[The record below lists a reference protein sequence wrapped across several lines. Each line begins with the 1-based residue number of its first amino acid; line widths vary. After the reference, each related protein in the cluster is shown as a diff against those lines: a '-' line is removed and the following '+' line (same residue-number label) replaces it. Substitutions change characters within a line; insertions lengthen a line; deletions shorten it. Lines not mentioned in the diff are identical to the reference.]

1 MKFKGLFFAFLFA
14 APAAA
19 PVLHAQD
26 SGAAGNN
33 SQPTAGAPENKA
45 TEKKPK
51 KVWTNESVGT
61 LSGPIS
67 VVGDPPPEKTA
78 DKPAAKPGEKSWS
91 AETKNGNTTADA
103 AHAATIRK
111 YRDEIAHLK
120 TQIGLADAHI
130 SQMKNFKAN
139 NGTPSG
145 GLDPNKGYTML
156 APEEQIKL
164 LEAKKK
170 QLQAKIDDLEVQAEK
185 EGIDPGEL
193 R

>member
-1 MKFKGLFFAFLFA
+1 MKSTRLLFAFLFA
-14 APAAA
+14 AVSPA
-19 PVLHAQD
+19 LHAQD

-33 SQPTAGAPENKA
+33 SQPAAAAPESKA
-45 TEKKPK
+45 AEKKPK

-61 LSGPIS
+61 LNGPIS
-67 VVGDPPPEKTA
+67 VVGDASP
-78 DKPAAKPGEKSWS
+78 DKAAAKPAS
-91 AETKNGNTTADA
+91 AEAKKSSAPVNALHSA
-103 AHAATIRK
+103 VVRR
-111 YRDEIAHLK
+111 YRDEITQLK
-120 TQIGLADAHI
+120 TQIGLADARI

-139 NGTPSG
+139 VAAPSG

-156 APEEQIKL
+156 PPEEQIKQ

-170 QLQAKIDDLEVQAEK
+170 QLQAKIDDLELQAEK